1 MYKIDLK
8 DAYFSVPLHLSSQKY
23 IRFKWKGNLYQLL
36 CLCFGLRLAPRLFV
50 KLMKIS
56 ISFMWK
62 LNVRII
68 MFLDDILI
76 MVSTKKELTHARDA
90 LIFLLET
97 LCFLINKN
105 KSALHPCQI
114 LKFLSV
120 GINSKEMSV
129 SPRKKRATLFHNA
142 KAFSKK
148 NQFLWGKWH
157 RC

>member
-36 CLCFGLRLAPRLFV
+36 CLCFGLSLAPRLFA

-114 LKFLSV
+114 LKFPSV
-120 GINSKEMSV
+120 GIYSKEMSV

>member
-36 CLCFGLRLAPRLFV
+36 CLCFGLSLAPRLFA

-97 LCFLINKN
+97 LWFLINKN

-120 GINSKEMSV
+120 GIYSKEMSV
-129 SPRKKRATLFHNA
+129 STRKKRATLFHNA

-148 NQFLWGKWH
+148 NQFL
-157 RC
+157 

>member
-1 MYKIDLK
+1 
-8 DAYFSVPLHLSSQKY
+8 
-23 IRFKWKGNLYQLL
+23 
-36 CLCFGLRLAPRLFV
+36 
-50 KLMKIS
+50 
-56 ISFMWK
+56 
-62 LNVRII
+62 
-68 MFLDDILI
+68 

-97 LCFLINKN
+97 LWFLINKN

-148 NQFLWGKWH
+148 NQFL
-157 RC
+157 